1 MYPGESRIY
10 FAILTAVGVLM
21 ALLCVL
27 FVTIIRYHRKK
38 IAFQRQRVKVQFT
51 SIENERAR
59 IAKDLHDDLGAS
71 LSAVKLRLQCLEP
84 DNQNN
89 ILLVEQSEAYIDEAM
104 DKLRRI
110 SFDVMPQA
118 LQRKGLKDA
127 LNELIEK
134 LIPDNRIEIKYE
146 CEVNVVNK
154 EKRIH
159 IYRIVQELMN
169 NIIKHSGASVVH
181 LSLKVVKNKIRL
193 CVKDNGVGFERNG
206 FAKKGRGQGLHNIT
220 ARGELLNAKIHL
232 TTKPGKGTH
241 YLIEIPFQCSAKQ
254 K

>member
-1 MYPGESRIY
+1 MYPSESRIY
-10 FAILTAVGVLM
+10 FAILTSVGVLM
-21 ALLCVL
+21 TLMGVL

-38 IAFQRQRVKVQFT
+38 IAFQRQRIKIEFS

-89 ILLVEQSEAYIDEAM
+89 ILLVEQSETYIDEAM

-110 SFDVMPQA
+110 SFDVMPQV

-127 LNELIEK
+127 FAELIEK
-134 LIPDNRIEIKYE
+134 LVPDNRIEIKYE
-146 CEVNVVNK
+146 CEVNVVDK

-181 LSLKVVKNKIRL
+181 LSLKAMEDKIRL
-193 CVKDNGVGFERNG
+193 CVKDNGVGFDTNG
-206 FAKKGRGQGLHNIT
+206 IAKKRRGQGLQNIMGR
-220 ARGELLNAKIHL
+220 AELLNAKIHL
-232 TTKPGKGTH
+232 TTKPGKGTD
-241 YLIEIPFQCSAKQ
+241 YLIEIPVQ
-254 K
+254 